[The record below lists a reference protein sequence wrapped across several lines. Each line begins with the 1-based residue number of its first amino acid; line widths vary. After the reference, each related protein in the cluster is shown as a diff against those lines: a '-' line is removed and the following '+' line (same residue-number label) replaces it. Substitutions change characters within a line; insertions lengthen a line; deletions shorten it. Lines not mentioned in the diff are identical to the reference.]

1 MRMPSWIKAKAEQ
14 LDLLEPEAASPLREA
29 LASSEVAR
37 APAPTAPVTAT
48 VVKSDAGQPLLVP
61 LDLID
66 EDPNNPRT
74 DFPEPEIATLADD
87 IRERGILEPIVV
99 HPADVAGRYRIH
111 FGAMRCRAAR
121 RAGLE
126 AVPVVF
132 RDALADPYAQ
142 VAENQKRHGLTP
154 LDLARFIRARADAG
168 ESNATIAKRLAM
180 DITTVAHHLALLDL
194 PPELDAA
201 MKSGRCM
208 SPKTLHEL
216 NKLHQSRPDEAR
228 ALLAGDA
235 DITRTAVAAARTS
248 TVGDRASK
256 KTAASLLAHVD
267 SSCTRLEEALNAIE
281 QRKHELSESELSALR
296 QRLATLPDRIS

>member
-1 MRMPSWIKAKAEQ
+1 MRMPSWIKARAEQ
-14 LDLLEPEAASPLREA
+14 LDLLEPEAAPSLREA
-29 LASSEVAR
+29 PASSEVAR
-37 APAPTAPVTAT
+37 ATAPTASVTAT

-61 LDLID
+61 LHLID

-168 ESNATIAKRLAM
+168 ESNAMIAKRLAM
-180 DITTVAHHLALLDL
+180 DVTTVAHHLALLDL

-216 NKLHQSRPDEAR
+216 NRLHQTQPEEAKM
-228 ALLAGDA
+228 LLAGDA
-235 DITRTAVAAARTS
+235 EITRAAVAAARS
-248 TVGDRASK
+248 SSVAGRHSK
-256 KTAASLLAHVD
+256 PSAASLVTQAN
-267 SSCTRLEEALNAIE
+267 STCTRLEETLSGIE
-281 QRKHELSESELSALR
+281 QRKHELTEPDLSALR
-296 QRLATLPDRIS
+296 QRLAALPGRIA

>member
-14 LDLLEPEAASPLREA
+14 LDLLEPEAAPPLREA
-29 LASSEVAR
+29 PASSEVAR

-61 LDLID
+61 LHLID

-74 DFPEPEIATLADD
+74 DFREPEIATLADD

-142 VAENQKRHGLTP
+142 VAENQKRHGLAP

-180 DITTVAHHLALLDL
+180 DVTTVAHHLALLDL

-201 MKSGRCM
+201 MKSGRCT

-216 NKLHQSRPDEAR
+216 NRLHQARPEEAK

-235 DITRTAVAAARTS
+235 DITRAAVAAARALGVTERGS
-248 TVGDRASK
+248 T
-256 KTAASLLAHVD
+256 KTAVSLLTQAN
-267 SSCTRLEEALNAIE
+267 SACARLEQTLITIE
-281 QRKHELSESELSALR
+281 QRKHELSEPELSALR
-296 QRLATLPDRIS
+296 QRLASLAERLA